1 MKVYFH
7 LCLEEFTN
15 SYVVVNDDPNI
26 MKAIVIDP
34 GRISNELISQIEKEH
49 YKLSAVLI
57 THNHAHH
64 VRGLSTLTKIYSPQ
78 IYTADYEIEGC
89 RANLIRGDGKLNIA
103 GLEVEYSSLPGHST
117 DSMCF
122 KIGNVLFT
130 GDSLTAGVVGET
142 SGTYFKR
149 MLCSNIEKKIF
160 SQNDELVVMPG
171 HGPPTTVATR
181 SVHSTSKSVR
191 PPLETPSPTS
201 ATSSHGTAPHIPP
214 AQKRRHT

>member
-34 GRISNELISQIEKEH
+34 GKISNELISQIEKEH

-117 DSMCF
+117 DSMIF
-122 KIGNVLFT
+122 K
-130 GDSLTAGVVGET
+130 
-142 SGTYFKR
+142 
-149 MLCSNIEKKIF
+149 
-160 SQNDELVVMPG
+160 
-171 HGPPTTVATR
+171 
-181 SVHSTSKSVR
+181 
-191 PPLETPSPTS
+191 
-201 ATSSHGTAPHIPP
+201 
-214 AQKRRHT
+214 

>member
-15 SYVVVNDDPNI
+15 SYVVVNDDPNV

-34 GRISNELISQIEKEH
+34 GKISNELISQIEKEH

-117 DSMCF
+117 DSMIF
-122 KIGNVLFT
+122 KIGNLIFT
-130 GDSLTAGVVGET
+130 GDAITAGSIGDT
-142 SGTYFKR
+142 SGTYFRK
-149 MLCSNIEKKIF
+149 MLCSNIEKKIY
-160 SQNDELVVMPG
+160 SQCEELILLPG
-171 HGPPTTVATR
+171 HGPPSTVAAEKYFNMD
-181 SVHSTSKSVR
+181 TSKDKKFI
-191 PPLETPSPTS
+191 
-201 ATSSHGTAPHIPP
+201 G
-214 AQKRRHT
+214 